1 MCYNDRTMKNNS
13 NKLILIV
20 EDSADN
26 QQLLEIILTSR
37 GYQVQCASNGH
48 EALEM
53 LLELSILPNLILL
66 DARMPVMDGYEFRA
80 LQSKNERIKN
90 IPVLV
95 MTGDSDER
103 IGRQMNEPCAVL
115 VKPLRLNSVIE
126 AISLHI

>member
-1 MCYNDRTMKNNS
+1 MKKNS
-13 NKLILIV
+13 DKFILIV

-26 QQLLEIILTSR
+26 QELLEIILTSN
-37 GYQVQCASNGH
+37 GYKVECASNGR
-48 EALEM
+48 EALDM

-80 LQSKNERIKN
+80 RQSKNERIKN

-95 MTGDSDER
+95 MTGDSDQLM
-103 IGRQMNEPCAVL
+103 GKQMNEPCGVL

-126 AISLHI
+126 AVSLHV